1 MTPTYKHTRIREWFA
16 FIWQYWQT
24 GRWYLTINSHIANSH
39 SPTNGNSLQK
49 TKSLT
54 DEQLSP
60 FTKRI
65 LIVDDDPDITLTFKK
80 GLEAENENSKGK
92 IFFQVFTYNDPLLA
106 LAEFKI
112 NFYDLLLLD
121 VNMPKFNGFELSE
134 KILELD
140 LNVRV
145 CYISAGEMN
154 IEALREQYKS
164 LSMGCFIKKPVEIEK
179 FVRRVKTEL
188 D

>member
-1 MTPTYKHTRIREWFA
+1 MQQEYE
-16 FIWQYWQT
+16 
-24 GRWYLTINSHIANSH
+24 
-39 SPTNGNSLQK
+39 QK
-49 TKSLT
+49 EMEK
-54 DEQLSP
+54 LSP

-65 LIVDDDPDITLTFKK
+65 LIVDDDPDITFTFRKA
-80 GLEAENENSKGK
+80 LEGENQNGK

-121 VNMPKFNGFELSE
+121 VNMPKLNGFELSE

-179 FVRRVKTEL
+179 FVRRVKAEL

>member
-1 MTPTYKHTRIREWFA
+1 MRNNTHPQQSEPEQQGYE
-16 FIWQYWQT
+16 
-24 GRWYLTINSHIANSH
+24 
-39 SPTNGNSLQK
+39 QK
-49 TKSLT
+49 EK
-54 DEQLSP
+54 EKLSP

-80 GLEAENENSKGK
+80 CLEAENENSKGK

-179 FVRRVKTEL
+179 FVRGVKAEL
-188 D
+188 E

>member
-1 MTPTYKHTRIREWFA
+1 MQQEYE
-16 FIWQYWQT
+16 
-24 GRWYLTINSHIANSH
+24 
-39 SPTNGNSLQK
+39 QK
-49 TKSLT
+49 EMEK
-54 DEQLSP
+54 LSP

-65 LIVDDDPDITLTFKK
+65 LIVDDDPDITFTFRKA
-80 GLEAENENSKGK
+80 LEGENQNGK

-121 VNMPKFNGFELSE
+121 VNMPKLNGFELSE